1 MKTFKLNVVVLIL
14 IAGSALAQMRGG
26 SGGGMSGGTS
36 AGGMGQGSAGGMNG
50 GSGMGSMGSMGPMNQ
65 SGGMMTQSQ
74 RRQLMHTTSMQD
86 QKFQTSAR
94 AMSNVQ
100 GNLSRMQSHGMSPAS
115 SNSAQN
121 ANASSLSSANAQQ
134 GDGSDPSGDLSS
146 ALDNLEQSN
155 DDFASSLNSDQQAVV
170 AGKLKDLQK
179 KTKEMQTLA
188 EQVKAEVN
196 NPQADSKAVRE
207 HMKKL
212 DKLGKE
218 IAKEQREVASALG
231 ISA

>member
-1 MKTFKLNVVVLIL
+1 MFKVTAAMLVI
-14 IAGSALAQMRGG
+14 IAGSAFAQMRGG
-26 SGGGMSGGTS
+26 SGGRGMSGGMPS
-36 AGGMGQGSAGGMNG
+36 GSMGQSGGGMQGS
-50 GSGMGSMGSMGPMNQ
+50 SGMGSMGSMSQG
-65 SGGMMTQSQ
+65 GGMMTESQ

-86 QKFQTSAR
+86 QRYQASAR

-100 GNLSRMQSHGMSPAS
+100 GNLSRMQSHGMSAYS

-121 ANASSLSSANAQQ
+121 GNASSSSSASVQQ
-134 GDGSDPSGDLSS
+134 DDGSGPSDDLSS
-146 ALDNLEQSN
+146 ALDDLEQSN
-155 DDFASSLNSDQQAVV
+155 ADFASSLNSDQQAVV

-188 EQVKAEVN
+188 EQVETEVN
-196 NPQADSKAVRE
+196 NPHADSKALRE

-218 IAKEQREVASALG
+218 VAKEQRDVASALG